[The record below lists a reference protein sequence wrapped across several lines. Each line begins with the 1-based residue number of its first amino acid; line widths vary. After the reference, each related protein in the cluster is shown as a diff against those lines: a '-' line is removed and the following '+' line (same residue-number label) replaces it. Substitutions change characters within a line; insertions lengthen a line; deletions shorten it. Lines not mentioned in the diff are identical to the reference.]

1 MLTARD
7 IMTTEVVS
15 VSVDTSLKELAQKFV
30 ETRYS
35 NMPVLDSSG
44 KLVGVISETDL
55 IEYQRPLHIPTVMTL
70 FDGVF
75 ALGSEKKFKEE
86 VDRVTATTVGDLY
99 RKNPV
104 TCTPETPVN
113 ELAGLMSKHK
123 VHLLPV
129 MENEQMIGVVARLDL
144 IRVMEA

>member
-7 IMTTEVVS
+7 IMNSDVVA
-15 VSVDTSLKELAQKFV
+15 VSVDTSLKELAQRFV

-35 NMPVLDSSG
+35 NMPVLDESG
-44 KLVGVISETDL
+44 KLVGIISETDL
-55 IEYQRPLHIPTVMTL
+55 VEYQRPLHIPTVITL

-75 ALGSEKKFKEE
+75 SWGSEKKFKEE
-86 VDRVTATTVGDLY
+86 VDRVTATKVGDLY
-99 RKNPV
+99 REDPV
-104 TCTPETPVN
+104 TCAPETPVN

-129 MENEQMIGVVARLDL
+129 VEGEQMIGVVARLDL
-144 IRVMEA
+144 IRAMED